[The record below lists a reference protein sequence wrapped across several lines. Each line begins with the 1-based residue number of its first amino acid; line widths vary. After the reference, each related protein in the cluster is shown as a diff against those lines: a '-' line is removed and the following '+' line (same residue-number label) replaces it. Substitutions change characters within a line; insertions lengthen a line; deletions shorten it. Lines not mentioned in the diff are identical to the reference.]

1 MLKQFQIPERD
12 VIRVDSNSLRKVVK
26 DIFINCGVPELES
39 EIGSDVLVS
48 TDLRGVDTHGVSNML
63 RIYVKD
69 YQDGKL
75 NPSSNMKIAKESTST
90 INIDGDNGLGILQG
104 PTAMEYAIKKAKES
118 GVGIVTLYNSGH
130 IGAVGHHAR
139 IAADYKM
146 VGICLTAGGTLVLP
160 TFASESRTG
169 TNPISLAAPSNKYP
183 FFLFDA
189 ATSSIAGNKVRLV
202 ARNGTKLS
210 AGSIGDKNGNP
221 VMKPMSVDVS
231 EDFIDIPNLLPLGGN
246 RDQGSHKG
254 YGLSLFVEILCTIL
268 SGNVPNM
275 VDPNGNLCHFF
286 AAFNIESFTEYNIF
300 IYNMDAML
308 ETLLNTPPTPEAD
321 RVIYPGIME
330 YENEQDRIENG
341 IPLHKEVVEWFS
353 STSKSMKID
362 FVKLL

>member
-1 MLKQFQIPERD
+1 
-12 VIRVDSNSLRKVVK
+12 
-26 DIFINCGVPELES
+26 
-39 EIGSDVLVS
+39 
-48 TDLRGVDTHGVSNML
+48 
-63 RIYVKD
+63 
-69 YQDGKL
+69 
-75 NPSSNMKIAKESTST
+75 
-90 INIDGDNGLGILQG
+90 
-104 PTAMEYAIKKAKES
+104 ME
-118 GVGIVTLYNSGH
+118 
-130 IGAVGHHAR
+130 
-139 IAADYKM
+139 
-146 VGICLTAGGTLVLP
+146 
-160 TFASESRTG
+160 
-169 TNPISLAAPSNKYP
+169 
-183 FFLFDA
+183 
-189 ATSSIAGNKVRLV
+189 
-202 ARNGTKLS
+202 
-210 AGSIGDKNGNP
+210 
-221 VMKPMSVDVS
+221 PMSVDVS

-300 IYNMDAML
+300 ISNMDAML

-341 IPLHKEVVEWFS
+341 IPLHKEVVGWFS

>member
-1 MLKQFQIPERD
+1 MLKQFQIPDGD

-26 DIFINCGVPELES
+26 DIFINCGVSEIES

-139 IAADYKM
+139 IAADNKM

-183 FFLFDA
+183 YFLFDA

-210 AGSIGDKNGNP
+210 AGSIGDENGNP
-221 VMKPMSVDVS
+221 
-231 EDFIDIPNLLPLGGN
+231 
-246 RDQGSHKG
+246 
-254 YGLSLFVEILCTIL
+254 
-268 SGNVPNM
+268 
-275 VDPNGNLCHFF
+275 
-286 AAFNIESFTEYNIF
+286 
-300 IYNMDAML
+300 
-308 ETLLNTPPTPEAD
+308 
-321 RVIYPGIME
+321 IM
-330 YENEQDRIENG
+330 
-341 IPLHKEVVEWFS
+341 
-353 STSKSMKID
+353 
-362 FVKLL
+362 